1 LLRPYNNE
9 QGDIMAYKL
18 SKWDLSQLYSG
29 YDSPELENAFDMIE
43 EQVASF
49 EGVRN
54 KLTPDISTEQFMDV
68 MKADET
74 STRIANKLYSFA
86 GLSFTADTQD
96 QKAQALQARVM
107 QFLAENQ
114 NRTLFFSLWW
124 KELDDANAKRLMD
137 ASGDYRYYLEAMRLY
152 KPHTLSEAEEKI
164 INLKN
169 VTGVSALGN
178 LYDSI
183 TNRYVYKMKVGG
195 KEKEMTAGEL
205 YSYRYSTDPAVRAAS
220 YQSQFK
226 VLAADGNILGQIYQT
241 ILRDW
246 HSENI
251 NLRKFKNSIAPRNL
265 SNDVPDE
272 AVEALLSVARKNVG
286 IFQRYFKMKA
296 KHLGMKKIR
305 RYDIYAP
312 LAASKKTY
320 EWDTAVNMV
329 LDAFQGFS
337 PKVAELAKRVFDQN
351 RIDSE
356 VRKGKRGGAFCWGFL
371 PEETP
376 YVLVNYQGNSR
387 EVATLAHELGHA
399 IHAMLAEHHSTYTF
413 HSSLP
418 LAETASTFAEMVLID
433 KLLTEEKDESVRRD
447 ILFKQMDDAYAT
459 IMRQSY
465 FALFEKTAHELTQKN
480 ASVDDL
486 ANAYL
491 ENLKEQFGDSLELS
505 DEFKWEWVGIPHIYQ
520 TPFYVYAYAFGQLLV
535 LALYQQFKAEGES
548 FKPKYLKIL
557 SAGGSESPE
566 RILSEAGINIRDA
579 KFWQGGFDVLEK
591 LVTELEK
598 LPVEKAKRDAK
609 SVKSKAAKPA
619 KKAAVKKVTAKKKA
633 PAKKVAKAKKK
644 K

>member
-1 LLRPYNNE
+1 MP
-9 QGDIMAYKL
+9 YKL
-18 SKWDLSQLYSG
+18 SKWDLSQIFPG
-29 YDSPELENAFDMIE
+29 YDSPELQSAFDMIE
-43 EQVASF
+43 EQVTSF
-49 EGVRN
+49 EGVRA
-54 KLTPDISTEQFMDV
+54 KLKADMPAEQFVDV
-68 MKADET
+68 VKASET
-74 STRIANKLYSFA
+74 MNRIGSKMFAFA
-86 GLSFTADTQD
+86 GLSFAADTQD
-96 QKAQALQARVM
+96 QKALTLQARVQ
-107 QFLAENQ
+107 QFAAEIE

-124 KELDDANAKRLMD
+124 KDLDDENAKRLME

-152 KPHTLSEAEEKI
+152 KPHTLSEAEEKV
-164 INLKN
+164 INIKN
-169 VTGVSALGN
+169 VTGVNSIGN

-183 TNRYVYKMKVGG
+183 TNRYTFKMKVDG
-195 KEKEMTAGEL
+195 KEKELTAAEL
-205 YSYRYSTDPAVRAAS
+205 FSYRYSTDPAVRAAS

-226 VLAADGNILGQIYQT
+226 VYAADGPILGQIYQT

-246 HSENI
+246 HNENV

-265 SNDVPDE
+265 NNDVPDE

-296 KHLGMKKIR
+296 KHLGMKKMR

-312 LAASKKTY
+312 IAASKKTY
-320 EWDTAVNMV
+320 DWDTAVNMV
-329 LDAFQGFS
+329 LDAFNNFS

-351 RIDSE
+351 RVDSE
-356 VRKGKRGGAFCWGFL
+356 IRRGKRGGAFCWGFL

-376 YVLVNYQGNSR
+376 YVLMNYQGTGR

-399 IHAMLAEHHSTYTF
+399 IHAMLAEHHSVFTF

-433 KLLTEEKDESVRRD
+433 KLLSEEKDETVRRD

-459 IMRQSY
+459 IMRQSF
-465 FALFEKTAHELTQKN
+465 FALFEKTAHEMVQKN
-480 ASVDDL
+480 ASVDEL
-486 ANAYL
+486 SAAYL
-491 ENLKEQFGDSLELS
+491 DNLKEQFGDALELS

-520 TPFYVYAYAFGQLLV
+520 VPFYVYAYAFGQLLV

-557 SAGGSESPE
+557 SAGGSEAPE
-566 RILSEAGINIRDA
+566 RVLSEAGINIRDP

-591 LVTELEK
+591 LVSELEA
-598 LPVEKAKRDAK
+598 LPVAKPTK
-609 SVKSKAAKPA
+609 VKKPAARKAKPA
-619 KKAAVKKVTAKKKA
+619 TKMTVKKTTVKKAVKG
-633 PAKKVAKAKKK
+633 KKK

>member
-1 LLRPYNNE
+1 
-9 QGDIMAYKL
+9 MAYKL
-18 SKWDLSQLYSG
+18 SKWDLSVLYPG
-29 YDSPELENAFDMIE
+29 YDSAELQNAFDMIE
-43 EQVASF
+43 EQVTSF
-49 EGVRN
+49 EGVRD
-54 KLTPDISTEQFMDV
+54 KLKPDMPSEQFVDV
-68 MKADET
+68 LKASEAT
-74 STRIANKLYSFA
+74 ARIGNKLYSYA

-107 QFLAENQ
+107 QFLAEVE
-114 NRTLFFSLWW
+114 NRSLFFSLWW
-124 KELDDANAKRLMD
+124 KELDEENAKRLM
-137 ASGDYRYYLEAMRLY
+137 AAAGDYRYYLEAMRHY
-152 KPHTLSEAEEKI
+152 KPHTLSEPEEKI
-164 INLKN
+164 VNLKN
-169 VTGVSALGN
+169 VTGVNALGN

-183 TNRYVYKMKVGG
+183 TSRYAFKMKVKG
-195 KEKEMTAGEL
+195 KEKEMTAAEL
-205 YSYRYSTDPAVRAAS
+205 FSYRYSTDPAVRAAS

-226 VLAADGNILGQIYQT
+226 VYAEDGPILGQIYQT
-241 ILRDW
+241 VLRDW
-246 HSENI
+246 HNENV

-265 SNDVPDE
+265 NNDVPDE
-272 AVEALLSVARKNVG
+272 AVEALLGVARKNVG

-312 LAASKKTY
+312 IAASKKTY
-320 EWDTAVNMV
+320 KWDEAVNMV
-329 LDAFQGFS
+329 LDAFNTFS

-356 VRKGKRGGAFCWGFL
+356 IRKGKRGGAFCWGFL

-376 YVLVNYQGNSR
+376 FVLVNYQGTGR

-399 IHAMLAEHHSTYTF
+399 IHAMLASHHSTFTF

-447 ILFKQMDDAYAT
+447 ILFKQIDDAYAT

-465 FALFEKTAHELTQKN
+465 FAMFEKTAHELVQKN

-486 ANAYL
+486 SAAYL
-491 ENLKEQFGDSLELS
+491 ANLKEQFGDSLDVS
-505 DEFKWEWVGIPHIYQ
+505 DDFKWEWVGIPHIYQ
-520 TPFYVYAYAFGQLLV
+520 VPFYVYAYAFGQLLV

-557 SAGGSESPE
+557 SAGGSEAPE
-566 RILSEAGINIRDA
+566 KILSEAGVNIRDA

-591 LVTELEK
+591 LVSELEK
-598 LPVEKAKRDAK
+598 LPVSKP
-609 SVKSKAAKPA
+609 VKSKKAKP
-619 KKAAVKKVTAKKKA
+619 AVKKVATR
-633 PAKKVAKAKKK
+633 KKVAKAKKK